1 MIGRVDI
8 VIPTRADPRDA
19 MVVSLRLIKLI
30 WPDVVVQDANSGDI
44 AEIGGDA
51 LIPEM
56 MTDAF
61 VYQNQEMAMKWEE
74 LGAEPELADTMIYI
88 LVRNEEVT
96 IVVDDP
102 ELESSRKFLSGI
114 KSALHMNLFDMMGRA
129 A

>member
-1 MIGRVDI
+1 
-8 VIPTRADPRDA
+8 

-44 AEIGGDA
+44 AEIGGNV

-61 VYQNQEMAMKWEE
+61 VYQNEDMMKKWEE
-74 LGAEPELADTMIYI
+74 LGAEPELADTMIHI

-102 ELESSRKFLSGI
+102 DLESSRKFISGM
-114 KSALHMNLFDMMGRA
+114 KSALHMNIFAMATPHRGA
-129 A
+129 AA